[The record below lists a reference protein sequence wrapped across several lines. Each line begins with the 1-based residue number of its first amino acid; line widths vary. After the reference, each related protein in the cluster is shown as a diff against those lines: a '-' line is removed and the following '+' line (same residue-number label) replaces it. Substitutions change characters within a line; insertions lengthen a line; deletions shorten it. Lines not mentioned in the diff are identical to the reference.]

1 MFNLARL
8 FSFTRS
14 LETQLSD
21 EQQRR
26 KDDLQRADDKLGHE
40 RELHDKIVAR
50 LSLMLDSSED
60 ERRYLQD
67 RLLPRAAGVAPIYEP
82 SPGEAKQQAD
92 QAEGAKNQL
101 HGGPRERVQQVSQQR
116 RGQQMSAVEREVA
129 QYVKDHP
136 AGATTDEQTRVS

>member
-1 MFNLARL
+1 MNIARW

-21 EQQRR
+21 ERQRR
-26 KDDLQRADDKLGHE
+26 KDDLQSADDRLGRE
-40 RELHDKIVAR
+40 RELHDKLVAQ
-50 LSLMLDSSED
+50 LTSMLDSSED

-67 RLLPRAAGVAPIYEP
+67 RLLPRVAGVAPIYEP

-101 HGGPRERVQQVSQQR
+101 HGGPRERVQQMSQQR
-116 RGQQMSAVEREVA
+116 RGQQLDAVEREVA

-136 AGATTDEQTRVS
+136 PPNESAKPS